1 MKRQA
6 KILPFVQMVPG
17 RERSPLM
24 PVMPVTLTSGKES
37 MVVGALLDTGAALNA
52 MPYSVGRRL
61 GASWSSQHVKID
73 LTGTLVEAEA
83 RALFV
88 QARIGEFPPVDL
100 AFAWVKS
107 ENLPVILGQI
117 NFFAHFD
124 VCFFRS
130 RRQFEVKR
138 ARLTRKKA

>member
-1 MKRQA
+1 
-6 KILPFVQMVPG
+6 
-17 RERSPLM
+17 
-24 PVMPVTLTSGKES
+24 
-37 MVVGALLDTGAALNA
+37 
-52 MPYSVGRRL
+52 
-61 GASWSSQHVKID
+61 VKID
-73 LTGTLVEAEA
+73 LTGTLVEAED

-117 NFFAHFD
+117 KFFAHFD